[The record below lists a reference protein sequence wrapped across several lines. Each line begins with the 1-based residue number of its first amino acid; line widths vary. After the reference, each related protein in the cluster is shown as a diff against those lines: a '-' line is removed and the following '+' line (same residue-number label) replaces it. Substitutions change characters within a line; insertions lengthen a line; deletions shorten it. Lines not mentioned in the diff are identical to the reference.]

1 MTETVY
7 LHQQN
12 MQELINAIREN
23 NALIRENIRLQNE
36 LLVAITETNE
46 KSD

>member
-46 KSD
+46 KEN

>member
-36 LLVAITETNE
+36 LLVAIAETNE